1 MAVVEDIVRVPGR
14 LDPQQPGVSR
24 PPVPP
29 GEVNGLT
36 AGGVAVLELGEF
48 LHPRVEAQLLL
59 QFSHR
64 PRTPGGGTLAEQA
77 TEVPLKH
84 PKLGCDGDPFLC
96 VVSKSDVIVEIE
108 TEPTKIT
115 ASFLHN
121 LLLREFGVLP
131 KHRVVEEQR
140 TKVQRILHPVHC
152 RGGDVETADDVL
164 LREGEEPVLVV
175 TDSQVTW
182 PGITEVKR
190 LLGSDKLQTLLAKLE
205 KKLISLGISSPS
217 FTL

>member
-1 MAVVEDIVRVPGR
+1 MAVVEDIVRVPGL

-64 PRTPGGGTLAEQA
+64 PRTPGGGTVAEQA

-84 PKLGCDGDPFLC
+84 PKLGCDGDSFLC
-96 VVSKSDVIVEIE
+96 VVSKSDMIVEIE

-115 ASFLHN
+115 AGFLHN
-121 LLLREFGVLP
+121 LLLRQSCVLP
-131 KHRVVEEQR
+131 EDRVVEEQS
-140 TKVQRILHPVHC
+140 TKIQGILHPVHC
-152 RGGDVETADDVL
+152 RGGDVHTSDDIL
-164 LREGEEPVLVV
+164 FSEGQEAVLVV
-175 TDSQVTW
+175 TDSQVTLK
-182 PGITEVKR
+182 GKTAGECCI
-190 LLGSDKLQTLLAKLE
+190 LE
-205 KKLISLGISSPS
+205 
-217 FTL
+217 